1 MTMYY
6 RIQPSPLLSAYE
18 LHSAL
23 RKIDIK
29 WAALQY
35 IPQQV
40 KSSVEEESVRH
51 KILRIVNSHKNDVG
65 GILKKFQLFGL
76 FMKSFSNFF
85 GRYIVRQ
92 YR

>member
-1 MTMYY
+1 MLVCTMYY
-6 RIQPSPLLSAYE
+6 RIQPCSLLSAYE

-23 RKIDIK
+23 RKIDIE

-65 GILKKFQLFGL
+65 GILKN
-76 FMKSFSNFF
+76 SNYLDFLWNLLA
-85 GRYIVRQ
+85 ISLVDI
-92 YR
+92 